1 MALMSALC
9 KLTLH
14 VAWGSLYDS
23 HTITFEHHFLS
34 PVPCTVSVSAS
45 AALPVQCSS
54 WVHKEPIKIV
64 LIYTVTLSS
73 FYYVPCFFLSASYF
87 PSKSSIACYR
97 SLGSAGPVFICMC
110 LCRRTIMTNVQVKSI
125 ITLQRP
131 SVPFRIVICRAMLP
145 LLMRVFIFVHAS
157 SHPVFSAALLLL
169 PLRFRLQFLL
179 LYLFL
184 GGVTFFVYLYFFFCV
199 LFCFYNVILLIFK
212 GADSKGTT
220 LTLAQVLTKVLQYIQ

>member
-1 MALMSALC
+1 MPEAPSTTLTQSLLSIISCRQCLARCLFLPRLLC
-9 KLTLH
+9 L
-14 VAWGSLYDS
+14 
-23 HTITFEHHFLS
+23 F
-34 PVPCTVSVSAS
+34 S
-45 AALPVQCSS
+45 AAAGFIRTYQNRSDLYRHIIQ
-54 WVHKEPIKIV
+54 
-64 LIYTVTLSS
+64 